1 MIFRKVHLLWSIDLP
16 PMSLA
21 HIFLLLLSFGASALL
36 GSAKKCGSHSAHDF
50 LKTDA
55 PGIRNKHGKGSIV
68 TLHGINLGGWLLME
82 SWMTPMGDGIVDD
95 IQLRDVLSNRF
106 GQLEMEKLIDVYQSS
121 WIRTNDLDNI
131 QEAVNSA
138 NDILKSALS
147 DPSGSKQ

>member
-1 MIFRKVHLLWSIDLP
+1 
-16 PMSLA
+16 
-21 HIFLLLLSFGASALL
+21 
-36 GSAKKCGSHSAHDF
+36 
-50 LKTDA
+50 
-55 PGIRNKHGKGSIV
+55 
-68 TLHGINLGGWLLME
+68 ME

-138 NDILKSALS
+138 ND
-147 DPSGSKQ
+147 